1 MIKKTA
7 NMIPAVFFCIYKSNR
22 FFLCLDMNLIFFLC
36 LVSEERII
44 LHSLV
49 YLLAN
54 AGDDLLIL
62 W

>member
-1 MIKKTA
+1 
-7 NMIPAVFFCIYKSNR
+7 MIPAVFFCIYKSNR
-22 FFLCLDMNLIFFLC
+22 FFLCLDKNPVFFLC

-44 LHSLV
+44 LYGLV
-49 YLLAN
+49 YLLTN

>member
-1 MIKKTA
+1 
-7 NMIPAVFFCIYKSNR
+7 MIPAVFLYIYIKLN
-22 FFLCLDMNLIFFLC
+22 FLCLDINPIFFLC

-44 LHSLV
+44 LHGLV

>member
-1 MIKKTA
+1 
-7 NMIPAVFFCIYKSNR
+7 MIPAVFFVYIKSIR
-22 FFLCLDMNLIFFLC
+22 FFLCLDINLIFFLC

-44 LHSLV
+44 LHGLV
-49 YLLAN
+49 YLLTN

>member
-1 MIKKTA
+1 
-7 NMIPAVFFCIYKSNR
+7 MIPAVFFFVYINR
-22 FFLCLDMNLIFFLC
+22 IVFVLCLDMNLIFFLC

-44 LHSLV
+44 LHGLV
-49 YLLAN
+49 YLLTN

>member
-1 MIKKTA
+1 
-7 NMIPAVFFCIYKSNR
+7 MIPAVFFCIYKIES
-22 FFLCLDMNLIFFLC
+22 IFSFAYIFYLC

-62 W
+62 R

>member
-1 MIKKTA
+1 
-7 NMIPAVFFCIYKSNR
+7 MIPAVFFCTYKSNR
-22 FFLCLDMNLIFFLC
+22 FFLCLDVNPIFFLG

-44 LHSLV
+44 LHGLV
-49 YLLAN
+49 HLLTN

>member
-1 MIKKTA
+1 
-7 NMIPAVFFCIYKSNR
+7 MIPAVFLYIYIKLNYP
-22 FFLCLDMNLIFFLC
+22 CLDINPIFFLC

-44 LHSLV
+44 LHGLV